1 MKFTISNN
9 PIDKLSCWIYNK
21 KEELSQVKWIT
32 GKHKECECR
41 ICGDK
46 LDNRKDMYSPMQCGW
61 VRIGKYTWICHSCL
75 CHRNYRPYVEKVYE
89 DERKLW
95 EKTDVEE
102 NTNE

>member
-21 KEELSQVKWIT
+21 KEELSQVKWIM
-32 GKHKECECR
+32 GEHKECECR
-41 ICGDK
+41 ICGGK
-46 LDNRKDMYSPMQCGW
+46 LDNWKDMYSPMQCGW
-61 VRIGKYTWICHSCL
+61 RKVDKYTWICHSCL
-75 CHRNYRPYVEKVYE
+75 CHRNYRPYVEQVDE

-95 EKTDVEE
+95 KKTDVEE